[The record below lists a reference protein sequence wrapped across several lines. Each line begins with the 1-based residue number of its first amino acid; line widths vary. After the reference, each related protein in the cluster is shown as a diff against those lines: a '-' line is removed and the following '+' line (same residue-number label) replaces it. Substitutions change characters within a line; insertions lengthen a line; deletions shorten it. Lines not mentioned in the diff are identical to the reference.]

1 MRYQFVVGHGQE
13 EALRRIVRRI
23 SQRRCPSF
31 LAVLK
36 RFGDGD
42 PGWLSFPM
50 PGWTLALDLP
60 AALPGLARFL
70 DGLDDE
76 VAAAGGR
83 VCLAKDSR
91 LRPGTMAAMYP
102 RLPEFRRYA
111 RNWTRTVR
119 SARTSPAASRS
130 EPVPRP
136 PHFAFPRLSPTRGPP
151 PPLGVFS

>member
-1 MRYQFVVGHGQE
+1 
-13 EALRRIVRRI
+13 
-23 SQRRCPSF
+23 
-31 LAVLK
+31 VLK

-83 VCLAKDSR
+83 VSLAKDSR
-91 LRPGTMAAMYP
+91 LRPETMAVMYP
-102 RLPEFRRYA
+102 RLSEFRALRA
-111 RNWTRTVR
+111 ELDPDGAFR
-119 SARTSPAASRS
+119 SDLSR
-130 EPVPRP
+130 
-136 PHFAFPRLSPTRGPP
+136 RLA
-151 PPLGVFS
+151 L